1 MGKMFPLALAAALT
15 AATPAFAQ
23 DTANTANADT
33 AVATDPLATDNA
45 MTEPPLADPAN
56 DLANVP
62 MPVDEPVE
70 TAPAPAPAKGGF
82 PWGVIGLLGLI
93 GLMPRKRRD

>member
-1 MGKMFPLALAAALT
+1 MGKMFPLVVAVALT
-15 AATPAFAQ
+15 ASGPAFAQ
-23 DTANTANADT
+23 DTANTTNADT
-33 AVATDPLATDNA
+33 AVANDTLATDNGEI
-45 MTEPPLADPAN
+45 MTADPAN
-56 DLANVP
+56 DLANAP

-70 TAPAPAPAKGGF
+70 TAPAPAPAKSGF